1 MIAGSILLQW
11 WLLPVLVTLS
21 GFYGKGW
28 TVIVGLP
35 MHCGLR
41 DNVPDFRKCVRS
53 ITLDPI
59 STFLYWR
66 MNWHTEHHMFA
77 GVPCYNLKKLYREI
91 AGDMPQPRTL
101 IGAWREM
108 RATWR
113 RQQQDPGYQFDT
125 PVPQRAAAVPA
136 IATPAANGA
145 AELSTSIGDLAPAEL
160 EPAGYESVDR
170 HDGR

>member
-1 MIAGSILLQW
+1 
-11 WLLPVLVTLS
+11 
-21 GFYGKGW
+21 
-28 TVIVGLP
+28 

-66 MNWHTEHHMFA
+66 MNWHTEHHMYA
-77 GVPCYNLKKLYREI
+77 GVPCYNLKKLYRVI
-91 AGDMPQPRTL
+91 AADMPQPRTL

-108 RATWR
+108 RDIWR

-125 PVPQRAAAVPA
+125 PVPQRR
-136 IATPAANGA
+136 GA
-145 AELSTSIGDLAPAEL
+145 AKAEDDELSTSIGELAPESLA
-160 EPAGYESVDR
+160 AGR
-170 HDGR
+170 